1 MFEEDNDES
10 FSLDKVVLFER
21 MIESDSFSFFD
32 VDEYE
37 TIINYYLDVELKD
50 KAKLATLK
58 GLEHHPK
65 NLSLSLILV
74 EFYSIEKKYIKA
86 IDLLK
91 SILPLNPF
99 NGELL
104 LTLGRLNSRQGYYNS
119 ADLNF
124 RKVLKMSFEDREG
137 VLMEL
142 AYEYQNMGNC
152 DRAIDVMKE
161 LLLINPENESTILEL
176 GVAYNEVDRDLDAL
190 HFFKNLTDRKPYSY
204 LAWFNIGTIHSRL
217 QNFEDSEF
225 AFDLSIAINEHFSA
239 SYYGKANVFIQRKEY
254 RKAIDLLNET
264 FKIEQPHSY
273 AYCSIGECY
282 EKIGEFDKALVF
294 YEKSIELDSCQTDAW
309 IGIGIVKDLTDQ
321 PAEGVKFIEKA
332 LRYEPENAEYWYIYA
347 EMLQKISYNKEAEIA
362 FKKVI
367 ELEPKNIDA
376 WIDYSNFLFDNNATK
391 KALSTVRKAIKNNG
405 EETDLDFN
413 LIAYLLADN
422 KINEATIKLHN
433 ILKKDNKVFKK
444 LFEIY
449 PQAREIQEIVDI
461 IALYKD

>member
-124 RKVLKMSFEDREG
+124 RKALKMSFEDREG

-152 DRAIDVMKE
+152 DRAIDVM
-161 LLLINPENESTILEL
+161 
-176 GVAYNEVDRDLDAL
+176 
-190 HFFKNLTDRKPYSY
+190 
-204 LAWFNIGTIHSRL
+204 
-217 QNFEDSEF
+217 
-225 AFDLSIAINEHFSA
+225 
-239 SYYGKANVFIQRKEY
+239 
-254 RKAIDLLNET
+254 
-264 FKIEQPHSY
+264 
-273 AYCSIGECY
+273 
-282 EKIGEFDKALVF
+282 
-294 YEKSIELDSCQTDAW
+294 
-309 IGIGIVKDLTDQ
+309 
-321 PAEGVKFIEKA
+321 
-332 LRYEPENAEYWYIYA
+332 
-347 EMLQKISYNKEAEIA
+347 
-362 FKKVI
+362 
-367 ELEPKNIDA
+367 
-376 WIDYSNFLFDNNATK
+376 
-391 KALSTVRKAIKNNG
+391 
-405 EETDLDFN
+405 
-413 LIAYLLADN
+413 
-422 KINEATIKLHN
+422 
-433 ILKKDNKVFKK
+433 
-444 LFEIY
+444 
-449 PQAREIQEIVDI
+449 
-461 IALYKD
+461 

>member
-1 MFEEDNDES
+1 MFEDNNDES

-74 EFYSIEKKYIKA
+74 EFYSIEKKYISA
-86 IDLLK
+86 IELLK

-124 RKVLKMSFEDREG
+124 RKALKMSFEDREG

-176 GVAYNEVDRDLDAL
+176 GVAYNEVHSCLLYTSPSPRDVG
-190 HFFKNLTDRKPYSY
+190 
-204 LAWFNIGTIHSRL
+204 ISRMP
-217 QNFEDSEF
+217 S
-225 AFDLSIAINEHFSA
+225 SA
-239 SYYGKANVFIQRKEY
+239 
-254 RKAIDLLNET
+254 
-264 FKIEQPHSY
+264 
-273 AYCSIGECY
+273 
-282 EKIGEFDKALVF
+282 
-294 YEKSIELDSCQTDAW
+294 
-309 IGIGIVKDLTDQ
+309 
-321 PAEGVKFIEKA
+321 
-332 LRYEPENAEYWYIYA
+332 
-347 EMLQKISYNKEAEIA
+347 
-362 FKKVI
+362 
-367 ELEPKNIDA
+367 
-376 WIDYSNFLFDNNATK
+376 
-391 KALSTVRKAIKNNG
+391 
-405 EETDLDFN
+405 
-413 LIAYLLADN
+413 
-422 KINEATIKLHN
+422 
-433 ILKKDNKVFKK
+433 
-444 LFEIY
+444 
-449 PQAREIQEIVDI
+449 
-461 IALYKD
+461 